1 MTPPPTFPAPDR
13 APGRKRTNLL
23 AYVCLAIG
31 LVFVVLGTGMI
42 LDGAEAGIPVTLF
55 FGLCA
60 AVAILQIWP
69 GLLQCEAHSAAA
81 LLARYPGPV
90 QLKASALKLGVFSLL
105 SAVFGGVLLW
115 MLLHEPLRPLKQL
128 ILWPGAVLALFAAA
142 MLLVRAAKNDTFLRL
157 GRDGFET
164 RLVWNSK
171 TIRWQD
177 TSGFAVVSVNRNVP
191 KLIVFDDAAVDRAG
205 AAGLNRHFV
214 GRNSSLAETYGLT
227 HEALAELLNAWRA
240 RALEQDAM
248 FTRWPGN
255 R

>member
-1 MTPPPTFPAPDR
+1 MTPPPTSRASDPAPR
-13 APGRKRTNLL
+13 PKRTNLF
-23 AYVCLAIG
+23 ACACLAIG
-31 LVFVVLGTGMI
+31 LVFVFLGTGMI

-69 GLLQCEAHSAAA
+69 GLLQRETHCAEA
-81 LLARYPGPV
+81 LLAQYPGPV
-90 QLKASALKLGVFSLL
+90 QLKAAALKRWVFSLL

-115 MLLHEPLRPLKQL
+115 MLLHEPPPLLKQL
-128 ILWPGAVLALFAAA
+128 ILWPGALLSLCAAA
-142 MLLVRAAKNDTFLRL
+142 TLLVRAAKDDTYLRL
-157 GRDGFET
+157 SRDGFET
-164 RLVWNSK
+164 RLARNSK

-177 TSGFAVVSVNRNVP
+177 TSEFAVVSISRNVP

-205 AAGLNRHFV
+205 AAGLNRRFV

-248 FTRWPGN
+248 FARRPEN

>member
-1 MTPPPTFPAPDR
+1 M
-13 APGRKRTNLL
+13 L
-23 AYVCLAIG
+23 AYACLAIG
-31 LVFVVLGTGMI
+31 LVFVFLGTGMI

-60 AVAILQIWP
+60 AVAVLQIWP
-69 GLLQCEAHSAAA
+69 GLLQREAHSAAA

-90 QLKASALKLGVFSLL
+90 RLKAAALKLWVFSLL

-115 MLLHEPLRPLKQL
+115 MLLHEPLPLLKQL
-128 ILWPGAVLALFAAA
+128 ILWPGAVLSLFAAA
-142 MLLVRAAKNDTFLRL
+142 MLIVRAAKDDIFLRL
-157 GRDGFET
+157 SRNGFET
-164 RLVWNSK
+164 RLAWSSK

-177 TSGFAVVSVNRNVP
+177 TSEFAVVSISRNVP

-205 AAGLNRHFV
+205 AAGLNRRFV

-240 RALEQDAM
+240 RALEQDAI

-255 R
+255 L